1 MSGDEVLTAVEA
13 ALVARFGDG
22 PARASVSFVGV
33 ERVEVL
39 RWRDGGMAQLA
50 TLGASRHPMHSPDSM
65 HVDPVR
71 GPRVE
76 LLTRIRD
83 GSGPSSDAVVRS
95 LAILAASPS
104 VEGIVL
110 RSGATMDLGTPIAP
124 GSSCTG
130 FILAGPILDA
140 DRTEDSA
147 DAEGAAPADALPA
160 PDAQATGEAS
170 APTVTSAPGSLL
182 DSLSGVA
189 DLHLGTLDMSA
200 FEADV
205 TSADGLDLE
214 SEDVVVTGVHGV
226 DPVVLLQ
233 AIPVTGAELAWA
245 RARGVPALQ
254 ERFLISG
261 TDLSDLGR
269 QAVTFEGP
277 V

>member
-50 TLGASRHPMHSPDSM
+50 TLGASRHPMHSPDAM

-95 LAILAASPS
+95 LAIVAASPS

-130 FILAGPILDA
+130 FVLAGPILDA
-140 DRTEDSA
+140 DRA
-147 DAEGAAPADALPA
+147 DDPAQTDGAADTAADTV
-160 PDAQATGEAS
+160 DTDVGSTTGK
-170 APTVTSAPGSLL
+170 SAPGSLL

-189 DLHLGTLDMSA
+189 DLQLGTLDMSA

-205 TSADGLDLE
+205 ISADGLDLD

-254 ERFLISG
+254 ERFLLSG